1 MAGEALLSIKDIQN
15 KWNISRQTIQ
25 TGIKKKELRGIKN
38 KHSNKWEFELAEVI
52 RWRGEPSTINQPAL
66 APVAVKI
73 EPDPEIVALLKQ
85 QLEEQKDNHQKQLQD
100 KEKEIER
107 LVVQID
113 RKDDQIKQSQMLLED
128 RNKSWFKKVFS

>member
-1 MAGEALLSIKDIQN
+1 MAGEALLSIKDIQD

-25 TGIKKKELRGIKN
+25 TGIKNKELKGVKDKN
-38 KHSNKWEFELAEVI
+38 SKKWEFELAEVI
-52 RWRGEPSTINQPAL
+52 RWRGEPKINQSAPS
-66 APVAVKI
+66 PVAVKI